1 MNDMNLMD
9 ELLKI
14 PADATA
20 ATVQGIEMLLI
31 DENKAGALLESD
43 PNDNTIHEC
52 LLSNGRFL
60 FQSDNANLVAPGLPC
75 MDCPMPQD
83 MESATRLILEL
94 RKVVSESL
102 PKIVFYEEFIEN
114 RDWFKST
121 RIADELGISPRQLHQ
136 FLAEEGIC
144 KYEKRQWVVFPSCRA
159 WQCDVPYTWENSRG
173 KVYTF
178 GSTKRWTQAGR
189 ECIIELWRKRNPEY
203 CPPGA

>member
-60 FQSDNANLVAPGLPC
+60 FQSDNANLVALYKVDHLNNAPVAYNHLIC
-75 MDCPMPQD
+75 LISSFLQ
-83 MESATRLILEL
+83 RLL
-94 RKVVSESL
+94 
-102 PKIVFYEEFIEN
+102 
-114 RDWFKST
+114 T
-121 RIADELGISPRQLHQ
+121 A
-136 FLAEEGIC
+136 
-144 KYEKRQWVVFPSCRA
+144 
-159 WQCDVPYTWENSRG
+159 
-173 KVYTF
+173 
-178 GSTKRWTQAGR
+178 
-189 ECIIELWRKRNPEY
+189 
-203 CPPGA
+203 